1 MRDVPCYIDKS
12 DNFCHKRYMPRRSR
26 IDAPGALHHIIVR
39 GIERKTIFK
48 DDADR
53 DNFLNENGVK
63 STIDPWKIKCYML
76 QHVTS
81 T

>member
-1 MRDVPCYIDKS
+1 MIS
-12 DNFCHKRYMPRRSR
+12 D
-26 IDAPGALHHIIVR
+26 LHFASAANKKI
-39 GIERKTIFK
+39 
-48 DDADR
+48 
-53 DNFLNENGVK
+53 ENGVK

>member
-1 MRDVPCYIDKS
+1 M
-12 DNFCHKRYMPRRSR
+12 HHMPRRSR

-53 DNFLNENGVK
+53 DNFLVMGDVRAE
-63 STIDPWKIKCYML
+63 SA
-76 QHVTS
+76 
-81 T
+81 